1 MQCCTGNAE
10 AINKEKKNL
19 WIQYPVK
26 TKIKALVFVVSIW
39 PSIYAFL
46 TCDLL
51 EHSNN
56 SFLRGGKS
64 LNACKK
70 TLKNTFA
77 DRYERLQIVS
87 WNRLSIKSEMQ
98 LCKKKY

>member
-1 MQCCTGNAE
+1 MKNISVTGWNFNMQCCTGNAE
-10 AINKEKKNL
+10 TINKEKKNL

-39 PSIYAFL
+39 PSICAFL

-51 EHSNN
+51 EHSND

-64 LNACKK
+64 SNACKK
-70 TLKNTFA
+70 H
-77 DRYERLQIVS
+77 
-87 WNRLSIKSEMQ
+87 
-98 LCKKKY
+98 